1 MRGSPTRGKTIEQW
15 GVSRMKRCS
24 LGLLIAFLS
33 FGCASGRDWKYTPE
47 SRQAIEPLA
56 NVSVAV
62 LPFEDQRR
70 NVNENR
76 VLLYLIPLFP
86 FGWADY
92 ETPEG
97 QEQHMTSTLW
107 QFKPSD
113 DLARAV
119 AQEVENARIFRETF
133 VSNRASEGD
142 YVLMGEIVSTKYEG
156 KIFSYGLSAYGP
168 ILWLVGLPAA
178 THSNRLELRLRL
190 AKTPSD
196 APVWTHTIDG
206 DSGGIS
212 WIYVMRP
219 DFEYDAILKDGMREA
234 MRSLAESARSLPPTL
249 GEGAAGSR

>member
-1 MRGSPTRGKTIEQW
+1 MRR
-15 GVSRMKRCS
+15 VSFAFV
-24 LGLLIAFLS
+24 IAVLS

-47 SRQAIEPLA
+47 PRQAIQPMA

-62 LPFEDQRR
+62 LPFEDLRR
-70 NVNENR
+70 NSNENR

-119 AQEVENARIFRETF
+119 AQELENARIFRETF

-168 ILWLVGLPAA
+168 MLWFLGLPAA

-196 APVWTHTIDG
+196 APVWTHTI
-206 DSGGIS
+206 SGGSGGTS

-219 DFEYDAILKDGMREA
+219 DFEYDALLKDGMREA
-234 MRSLAESARSLPPTL
+234 LRSLAESARSLPVPIQ
-249 GEGAAGSR
+249 AGSAAP